1 MGRMIEDLVLL
12 ETAVA
17 RPDKQMFVLQF
28 SVGEFDMVVLDPRKA
43 SCEVYEIKHSRVA
56 VPLQYRFLVDD
67 EKCARTEHRFGSIT
81 ASRVLY
87 RGVSFREGAVEYVN
101 VEEYLRGLGEWA
113 NEKDNE
119 S

>member
-1 MGRMIEDLVLL
+1 MGRMMEDLVLL
-12 ETAVA
+12 ETDVA
-17 RPDKQMFVLQF
+17 RPDKQMFVLQY
-28 SVGEFDMVVLDPRKA
+28 SVGEFDMVVFDPRKA

-56 VPLQYRFLVDD
+56 VPQQYRFLVDD
-67 EKCARTEHRFGSIT
+67 EKGARTEHRFGSIT
-81 ASRVLY
+81 ARRVLY